1 MSDKSKATAE
11 KLTPP
16 PGAIELPS
24 GGWALLRGPETA
36 TGSDVHAIR
45 RTLNIDGDGD
55 ILNGAA
61 ATALAVLLD
70 DWQFPQD
77 AYPEPPRLPSRANA
91 VSMLGMLRAADLMA
105 LEEAVMPFVS
115 RIMGLRRK
123 LTAADPS

>member
-36 TGSDVHAIR
+36 TGHDVHAIR

-61 ATALAVLLD
+61 AMALAVLLD
-70 DWQFPQD
+70 DWQFPEDLYREQ
-77 AYPEPPRLPSRANA
+77 PQLPTKANA
-91 VSMLGMLRAADLMA
+91 VSMLAMLRAADLMA
-105 LEEAVMPFVS
+105 LEEAVMPFVGKV
-115 RIMGLRRK
+115 MGLRRK
-123 LTAADPS
+123 LTAGDPS